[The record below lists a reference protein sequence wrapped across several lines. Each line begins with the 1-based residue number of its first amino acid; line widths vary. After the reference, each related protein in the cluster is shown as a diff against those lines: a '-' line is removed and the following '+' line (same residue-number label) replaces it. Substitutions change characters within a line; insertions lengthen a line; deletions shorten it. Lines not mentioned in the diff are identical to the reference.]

1 MQTKDKLEKFKLDEY
16 DKLILNELQL
26 GLPLCENPF
35 EIIAHKLNMDE
46 DYLIEKLNN
55 LKKEGLIRRFGGIF
69 DSNKVGIKSSLMA
82 LKVDKKIDDK
92 EFAHIIDILNSYPQI
107 THNYIRDHEYQ
118 IWFTLM
124 AKDDKDFIRLIKEI
138 KRRTLCDK
146 LLKLEAIK
154 KHKTKVYLK
163 L

>member
-1 MQTKDKLEKFKLDEY
+1 MQVKEKLERFKLDEY

-26 GLPLCENPF
+26 GLPLCDNPF
-35 EIIAHKLNMDE
+35 EIIANKLNMNE
-46 DYLIEKLNN
+46 DYLIDKLNN

-82 LKVDKKIDDK
+82 LKVDKDINQNAFNSIV
-92 EFAHIIDILNSYPQI
+92 EILNSYPQI
-107 THNYIRDHEYQ
+107 THNYIREHEYQ

-124 AKDDKDFIRLIKEI
+124 AKDNKEFVKLIDEI
-138 KRRTLCDK
+138 KKRTACKD

-154 KHKTKVYLK
+154 KYKTKVYLQ